1 VEEISGLLWELQKR
15 VERRSLAMGNKSAI
29 VKLLLLICS
38 LVMTSMACEQGNR
51 SHGMVSLDPIKN
63 IPESVW
69 RKLDEK
75 KIYFGHQS
83 VGQNIIEGLEHI
95 KRDNPQIKLKIVTIS
110 NASELSGPMFAH
122 SSLGENADPHSKMK
136 DFSDYLE
143 KGIGN
148 RADIAFFKFCYADIK
163 ANSDVEKLFT
173 EYKTTMEDLK
183 KKYPRTRFIHVTV
196 PLMVSQTTLKTFI
209 KRVVGRKDNNIQR
222 NRFNEM
228 LRQEYDGK
236 EPLFDIAKAESTY
249 PDGSRSSF
257 VKGAG
262 TYYSLVPDYAD
273 DGGHLNEQG
282 RRLVAQELLIV
293 LAQLVQE

>member
-1 VEEISGLLWELQKR
+1 
-15 VERRSLAMGNKSAI
+15 MGNKSAV
-29 VKLLLLICS
+29 VKLLWLICF
-38 LVMTSMACEQGNR
+38 LVMPSMACEQGNR
-51 SHGMVSLDPIKN
+51 SHGMVSLAPIKN

-69 RKLDEK
+69 RKLDGK

-83 VGQNIIEGLEHI
+83 GGQNIIEGLEYI
-95 KRDNPQIKLKIVTIS
+95 KKDNPQIKLKIVTIS

-122 SSLGENADPHSKMK
+122 SSLGEDDDPHSKMK
-136 DFSDYLE
+136 AFSDYLK

-148 RADIAFFKFCYADIK
+148 SADIAFFKFCYVDIK
-163 ANSDVEKLFT
+163 ANSDVEKLFA
-173 EYKTTMEDLK
+173 EYKTIMEHLK
-183 KKYPRTRFIHVTV
+183 KKYPRTQLIHVTV

-209 KRVVGRKDNNIQR
+209 KRVLGRKDNNIKR

-236 EPLFDIAKAESTY
+236 DPLFDIAKAESTY

-257 VKGAG
+257 VKWVG

-282 RRLVAQELLIV
+282 RRAVAQELLLL